1 MFTTTKKR
9 VLNLLFIS
17 TITLSSTSLLFA
29 EVLKNPHDQEPIGT
43 VEQLYD
49 GKLMPDLQANTF
61 RNIDRLY
68 PTAIVQHDPDNIREL
83 PYAAVQV
90 EDLQF
95 QSGDDSFDLY
105 DYININRVAGLIA
118 IKDGKIYYEDYQL
131 GNHDATRWMSMSVVK
146 SITATLIGIALEE
159 GLIKDI
165 DDPIVTYLPDF
176 KESSYDGVTVRQL
189 LQMTSGVAWNETYT
203 DPNSD
208 RRAMLALQNAQEPGA
223 ILQLM
228 QQLPRAAEPGT
239 RWNYST
245 GETHVAGALVRAATG
260 MPVSQYLSER
270 IWKRAGMESDA
281 SWWLESPDGL
291 EVGGS
296 GLQAVLR
303 DYARFGLFLLE
314 NGNVD
319 GEQLL
324 PEYWLKEAGSPKIVN
339 GETVQYGY
347 MLWPVEEAEGTI
359 NEGAFTAEG
368 IFGQQIYIN
377 PQEGV
382 VIAAWGAQPKPTG
395 RETLDSYAFF
405 AAMTESMKQ
414 LADHPENRSSLS
426 E

>member
-1 MFTTTKKR
+1 MFSIQTPKLR
-9 VLNLLFIS
+9 QLLFIS
-17 TITLSSTSLLFA
+17 TLTLSSPFLLFA
-29 EVLKNPHDQEPIGT
+29 EKLENPHHLEPIGT
-43 VEQLYD
+43 IEQLYD

-61 RNIDRLY
+61 RNIDRFY
-68 PTAIVQHDPDNIREL
+68 PTATVQHDPDNIKVL
-83 PYAAVQV
+83 PYATEQIR
-90 EDLQF
+90 DLQF
-95 QSGDDSFDLY
+95 ESDGHLYDLY
-105 DYININRVAGLIA
+105 DYININRVAGLVA
-118 IKDGKIYYEDYQL
+118 LKEGKIYYEDYQL
-131 GNHDATRWMSMSVVK
+131 GNSDTTRWMSMSVVK
-146 SITATLIGIALEE
+146 SITATLIGIALQE

-165 DDPIVTYLPDF
+165 DDPIVDYLPDF
-176 KESSYDGVTVRQL
+176 KGSSYDGVTVRQL

-203 DPNSD
+203 DPSSD
-208 RRAMLALQNAQEPGA
+208 RRAMLLLQNRQEPGA
-223 ILQLM
+223 ILKLM

-245 GETHVAGALVRAATG
+245 GETHVAGALVRAATD

-270 IWKRAGMESDA
+270 LWKRAGMESDA

-303 DYARFGLFLLE
+303 DYARFGLFLLA
-314 NGNVD
+314 NGNID

-324 PEYWLKEAGSPKIVN
+324 PEYWLQEAGSPKIVN
-339 GETVQYGY
+339 GEKVEYGY
-347 MLWPVEEAEGTI
+347 MLWPVEDAEGTI

-395 RETLDSYAFF
+395 KETLDSYAFF
-405 AAMTESMKQ
+405 AAMTEAINQISHK
-414 LADHPENRSSLS
+414 NN
-426 E
+426 